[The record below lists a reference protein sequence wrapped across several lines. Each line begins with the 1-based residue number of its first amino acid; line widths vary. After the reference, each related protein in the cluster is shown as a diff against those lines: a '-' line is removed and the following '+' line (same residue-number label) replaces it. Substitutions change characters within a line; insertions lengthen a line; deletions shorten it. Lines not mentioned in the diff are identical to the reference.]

1 MRIATIPARRQSSI
15 SDWLID
21 RVAELLDLPAGDI
34 DTSLPLAEL
43 GIDSVGAV
51 SLVGE
56 VEDEWE
62 LDVDPTMIFDYP
74 TIDDIAVFIADE
86 IEAAYERAS

>member
-1 MRIATIPARRQSSI
+1 MRIATISARRPSSI

-21 RVAELLDLPAGDI
+21 RVAELLDLPARDI

-62 LDVDPTMIFDYP
+62 IDVDPTMIFDYP

>member
-1 MRIATIPARRQSSI
+1 MRIATIPARRPSSI
-15 SDWLID
+15 ADWLVD
-21 RVAELLDLPAGDI
+21 RVAEHLDMPARDI

>member
-1 MRIATIPARRQSSI
+1 MTIIAFNRRQSPI
-15 SDWLID
+15 SEWLID
-21 RVAELLDLPAGDI
+21 RVALLLKVDAAEI
-34 DTSLPLAEL
+34 DPSLPLAEL

-56 VEDEWE
+56 VEDEWQ

-74 TIDDIAVFIADE
+74 TIDDIAVYIAEE
-86 IEAAYERAS
+86 IDATCERAS

>member
-1 MRIATIPARRQSSI
+1 MRITTISSRRPSTI
-15 SDWLID
+15 TDWLVE
-21 RVAELLDLPAGDI
+21 RVAELLDLPARDI
-34 DTSLPLAEL
+34 DTALPLAEL

-56 VEDEWE
+56 VEDEWQ

-74 TIDDIAVFIADE
+74 TIADIAVFIADE